1 MRYREL
7 DTYWKR
13 IFELEWISL
22 CEGSK
27 AIAALI
33 VSDDGEIIAEG
44 RNKIGEVTIP
54 NPRVSHAEVE
64 AIRNLDI
71 SKFPNVKA
79 YTLYAALEPCPMCM
93 GTLVMGGIRNVVIG
107 AKDAHGGA
115 MGLLEQDDYL
125 KGKNI
130 KVVWMSQAY
139 GDVQRGFQALKELL
153 YNTNEELLERM
164 MADFSVYNR
173 RGVLAAKELI
183 DGGLFADKAPDSYS
197 VEEIFDKLMMIME
210 REAF

>member
-13 IFELEWISL
+13 IFELEWVSL

-33 VSDDGEIIAEG
+33 VSNDGEIISEG
-44 RNKIGEVTIP
+44 RNKIGEVAIP

-71 SKFPNVKA
+71 SKFPKVKT

-115 MGLLEQDDYL
+115 MGLLEQNEYL

-130 KVVWMSQAY
+130 KVVWMPQAY

-164 MADFSVYNR
+164 MADFSLYNK

-183 DGGLFADKAPDSYS
+183 DRGLFADKAPASYS
-197 VEEIFDKLMMIME
+197 VEEIFDKLMMVME